1 MNWIDNMISQVSP
14 RWGYQREAWRQG
26 LAELQKNY
34 DAGGYGRINANWRVH
49 NESAELTDKYD
60 RDIVR
65 ARARD
70 LERNS
75 DIMNATL
82 SAFERNII
90 GKGYTL
96 QPNTGKNAL
105 DDEIRALWGEWCKA
119 KNCDV
124 TGQQSFNEMMRMA
137 VIRKKVDGGILFL
150 KRYTT
155 IGILPF
161 QLQAIEVDE
170 LDTAQ
175 IEPRNKA
182 NKVIGGIEYNAFNR
196 PVGYYIRQYTL
207 DGYQSMTP
215 VYVEAKDVI
224 FYYTK
229 RRPSQV
235 REMSD
240 MAQTMPRI
248 RDTNEFMTAV
258 SIKERIAA
266 CLAVFIKKALPTTG
280 IGRGA
285 TGSGDRV
292 SYEGKSI
299 APGMIKEMNAGD
311 EIQVVSPN
319 GAATD
324 ATQYTKLQQ
333 RMIGAGQGLSYE
345 STSRDMSETNYSS
358 ARQSAIEDELTYFKD
373 VESIQ
378 EKVFDEIYE
387 TFLISA
393 YLKGLLDMKGF
404 WDSHEKKRSYM
415 KHTWVATPKKW
426 IDPAKEA
433 NANKIA
439 LHSGQKTFQQ
449 ICAENGTDYK
459 DYIDDMAKVI
469 EYGKSKGLELG
480 GVIYGQK
487 KEELFKK
494 EETEEQPIADEAGQ
508 QQSEQQGQSKQP
520 KQE

>member
-1 MNWIDNMISQVSP
+1 MNWIDNVISQLSP
-14 RWGYQREAWRQG
+14 RWGYEREAYRQG
-26 LAELQKNY
+26 LEQLQKSY

-49 NESAELTDKYD
+49 NESAEITDKYD

-96 QPNTGKNAL
+96 QPNTGENGL
-105 DDEIRALWGEWCKA
+105 DDEIKALWDEWCKA

-137 VIRKKVDGGILFL
+137 IIRKKVDGGIIFL
-150 KRYTT
+150 KRYTG
-155 IGILPF
+155 IGIIPF

-175 IEPRNKA
+175 FEPRNKA
-182 NKVIGGIEYNAFNR
+182 NKVIGGIEYNAYNR

-215 VYVEAKDVI
+215 VYVDAKDVI

-229 RRPSQV
+229 RRPSQI

-280 IGRGA
+280 IGRGGA
-285 TGSGDRV
+285 GSGDRV

-311 EIQVVSPN
+311 EIQVVSPS

-345 STSRDMSETNYSS
+345 ATSRDMSETNYSS
-358 ARQSAIEDELTYFKD
+358 ARQGGIEDELTYFKD
-373 VESIQ
+373 IESIQ

-404 WDSHEKKRSYM
+404 WDSHEKKRAYM

-439 LHSGQKTFQQ
+439 LQSGQKTFQQ

-459 DYIDDMAKVI
+459 EYIDNMAKVI

-494 EETEEQPIADEAGQ
+494 EETEEQPITDEAGQ
-508 QQSEQQGQSKQP
+508 QQSEQQQSKQP

>member
-1 MNWIDNMISQVSP
+1 MNWIDNMISQISP

-26 LAELQKNY
+26 LAEMQRNY

-49 NESAELTDKYD
+49 NESAEITDKYD

-75 DIMNATL
+75 DIMNSTL

-96 QPNTGKNAL
+96 QPNTGENAL
-105 DDEIRALWGEWCKA
+105 DDEIRALWSEWCKA

-137 VIRKKVDGGILFL
+137 VIRKKIDGGILFL
-150 KRYTT
+150 KRYTDA
-155 IGILPF
+155 GILPF
-161 QLQAIEVDE
+161 QLQALEVDE

-175 IEPRNKA
+175 IKPRNA
-182 NKVIGGIEYNAFNR
+182 GNKVVGGIEYNAYNR
-196 PVGYYIRQYTL
+196 PVGYYIRQYSL
-207 DGYQSMTP
+207 EGYQSMTP
-215 VYVEAKDVI
+215 VYIEAKDVI

-258 SIKERIAA
+258 SLKERIGA
-266 CLAVFIKKALPTTG
+266 CLAVFIKKVLPTSG
-280 IGRGA
+280 IGR
-285 TGSGDRV
+285 TGNSDGNKV

-311 EIQVVSPN
+311 EIQVVNPN
-319 GAATD
+319 GTATD

-345 STSRDMSETNYSS
+345 ATSRDMSETNYSS
-358 ARQSAIEDELTYFKD
+358 ARQGAIEDELTYYKD
-373 VESIQ
+373 IEAMQ

-393 YLKGLLDMKGF
+393 YLKGMLNMKGF
-404 WDSHEKKRSYM
+404 WDSHEKKRNYM

-439 LHSGQKTFQQ
+439 LQSGQKTFQQ
-449 ICAENGTDYK
+449 ICAENGTDFK
-459 DYIDDMAKVI
+459 EYIDAMSEVI
-469 EYGKSKGLELG
+469 EYGESKGLELG

-487 KEELFKK
+487 KQELFKAK
-494 EETEEQPIADEAGQ
+494 EKKQTADKAGQQEQ
-508 QQSEQQGQSKQP
+508 QQSE
-520 KQE
+520 